1 MKIKLGQ
8 LGGIRMK
15 FKAKTKGCQLSV
27 KAKTSF
33 GEKIDV
39 KDLELFFAMY
49 NRGFLKPK
57 TVKKNMIEYVGPI
70 GISFYDRFKKPIT
83 KKEFYLIIEQ
93 IVIAVQK
100 LQDNNFSV
108 NNLVLN
114 FQNVYINEAT
124 KEVQFVYIPIVSG
137 MKNMSLIEFFEMII
151 YSVRPADVSECEF
164 VSRFAYFFRA
174 MRPFDINKIEM
185 FVQQEDK
192 SVVDLMKKKN
202 TGQSRYMTNKQMHYY
217 EHYEKESAY
226 DDEKTELLREEYDD
240 SIVGMEEEMELLF
253 EPEDMEETVLLEEN
267 EEMNQYPML
276 FRVLTEERI
285 CINKPVFRL
294 GKEKSYVDYFV
305 TNNIAVSRSHADI
318 ITRGNRYYIKDL
330 NSKNHTYINEE
341 ELQVGVENEIHNGD
355 RLKLGNE
362 EFIFYIS

>member
-70 GISFYDRFKKPIT
+70 GISFYDRFKKSIT

-124 KEVQFVYIPIVSG
+124 KEVQFVYIPIVTG

-164 VSRFAYFFRA
+164 VSRFAYFFKA

-217 EHYEKESAY
+217 AHYAS
-226 DDEKTELLREEYDD
+226 DDEKNGLLEDAATEIL
-240 SIVGMEEEMELLF
+240 EEEETGLLY
-253 EPEDMEETVLLEEN
+253 EEATGLLSDEEETMLLEPDVPIH
-267 EEMNQYPML
+267 YPTL
-276 FRVLTEERI
+276 CRVLTDETI

-294 GKEKSYVDYFV
+294 GKEKSYSDYFIS
-305 TNNIAVSRSHADI
+305 NNNAVSRSHADL
-318 ITRGNRYYIKDL
+318 ITRGNRVFVLDL
-330 NSKNHTYINEE
+330 NSKNKTYINEQPIPVQQE
-341 ELQVGVENEIHNGD
+341 TEIFHGD
-355 RLKLGNE
+355 RLRLANE
-362 EFIFYIS
+362 EFVFYF